1 MNFIN
6 KKINSFINPLY
17 SKFPVEKKPFVHFVN
32 HLIEFNQKIN
42 FNETEEHNKNLL
54 RDFLK
59 STLNSQDGHNFYIN
73 TSEQIDL
80 AIHSD
85 NSSDS
90 PIAVI
95 IEVKKPDNNYEMVT
109 ADNFYKKSFYEL
121 MLYYLREKII
131 KNNHSVKFLII
142 TNLIDWF
149 IFNSH
154 DFERLFARNR
164 TLLDDFK
171 NWHSGGFD
179 STSTN
184 HFYSKIAPDFLKNT
198 NENIDF
204 VHFSL
209 KDFLLNEL
217 KETDISQIDLPE
229 IQRDKLIELYKLLS
243 PVTLLGVK
251 FANDSNSLN
260 KDFYNELL
268 YILGLE
274 EQTENGKKIINRL
287 PPSKR
292 INGTIIENTIEMILS
307 EREEEIDEYLK
318 QNNLTEKDKD
328 EAVFSIALELVI
340 TWLNRILFLKLLEGQ
355 LVGYHNGNTEYKFL
369 TKDNIED
376 YGVLNELF
384 FDVLAVPIDSR
395 KDDIKTKFANIP
407 YLNSSLFE
415 KTKFENDF
423 IGINQLKNRYTIP
436 VYAGT
441 VLKDEFGNNIVGKQ
455 NTLNYLFDFL
465 DAYDFSNVSNEKILE
480 KNKTLINASVL
491 GLIFEKINGYKD
503 GSYFT
508 PGFISMYTAR
518 ETIRRIV
525 LQKFNDKYNWN
536 CNDFDDISNFII
548 SNKNKQ
554 QILEYNSIIN
564 SITICDP
571 AVGSGHFL
579 VSCLNE
585 LIACK
590 SDLGILADANGKIL
604 QIKVHIE
611 NDELIFTDF
620 EGNLFEYN
628 PKNQDSTYIQKSIF
642 FEKQNLIEN
651 CIFGV
656 DINSKSTQISRL
668 RLWIELLKNTYYNE
682 NNQLETLPNIDIN
695 IKTGNSL
702 ISNYSL
708 NSFTSVS
715 VKDSYI
721 VSQYKEHVKEYKNTI
736 NSKKKKQL
744 LKDIE
749 NDKNNLKGFIISKSE
764 LELKLKAL
772 NEEYHQ
778 KYESQTLDIELSP
791 EQKIVHKEKQ
801 LKLLN
806 EIGKIAIEINKIKDL
821 LEDKNKLEWRFEFP
835 EVLDDL
841 GNFLGFDIV
850 IGNPPYISTKGVDEK
865 MKTLLKSK
873 YGFADDTYNHFFFK
887 SMQILKQN
895 GILSFITSK
904 TFWTIQTKKNL
915 RELLLKNTILQFFDT
930 ANPFEN
936 AMVDTCITIVK
947 KEPPQSDHFVLFF
960 DGKKSFT
967 DPQKYTFPQ
976 NDYANVPNKVF
987 FIPTDHNKKI
997 YDKLGR
1003 KVNELLTKWWDK
1015 ISTSKNI
1022 EKNKIELETYRNSL
1036 QPGDITLL
1044 GLITEGGQGL
1054 ATANNGKYIGVLD
1067 GTKWAENVRIQRPE
1081 KLLLATEFCKKEN
1094 IKTKVDAQ
1102 QFLDALSEQEIRQ
1115 LFDNLKE
1122 KQGRDIFGQGWLYR
1136 IVHENEI
1143 ANVDLLTDDEKLN
1156 GIQSKRTFVPY
1167 DKGDKDGNRWYAP
1180 TPYYIDWSRENV
1192 KFLKENSGKKGEGM
1206 PVVRNPQFYFREGF
1220 CWTDVNSTYLKARV
1234 KENGIYD
1241 VLTMS
1246 LFSITTLPDWYFV
1259 CLINSKFIS
1268 EYVDHFVNSTSHF
1281 QINDARQ
1288 LPIIIPSADQL
1299 KQFEGIFNRAY
1310 NIQKSK
1316 FEGKIIEVE
1325 AEAQLNMV
1333 QKEMDEM
1340 VEGMYI

>member
-59 STLNSQDGHNFYIN
+59 STLNSQNGHNFYIN

-90 PIAVI
+90 LIAVI
-95 IEVKKPDNNYEMVT
+95 IEVKKPDNSNEMVT
-109 ADNFYKKSFYEL
+109 PENFFKKSFYEL

-154 DFERLFARNR
+154 DFERSFARNSQ
-164 TLLDDFK
+164 LVNDFK

-184 HFYSKIAPDFLKNT
+184 HFYNVIAPEFLKNA

-209 KDFLLNEL
+209 KDFSLNEL

-229 IQRDKLIELYKLLS
+229 IQRDKLIELYKILS
-243 PVTLLGVK
+243 PVTLVGVK

-274 EQTENGKKIINRL
+274 EQTENGKKVINRL

-307 EREEEIDEYLK
+307 ECEEKIDEYLQ

-328 EAVFSIALELVI
+328 ESIFSIALELVI

-355 LVGYHNGNTEYKFL
+355 LVGYHNGNTKYKFL
-369 TKDNIED
+369 SKENIED
-376 YGVLNELF
+376 YDVLNELF
-384 FDVLAVPIDSR
+384 FDVLAVPIDRR

-415 KTKFENDF
+415 KNEFEKNF

-508 PGFISMYTAR
+508 PGFISMYIAR

-525 LQKFNDKYNWN
+525 LQKFKEKYNWN

-548 SNKNKQ
+548 SNKEKQ
-554 QILEYNSIIN
+554 QVLEYNSLIN

-604 QIKVHIE
+604 PIKVHIE
-611 NDELIFTDF
+611 NDELIFTDL

-628 PKNQDSTYIQKSIF
+628 PKNQDSAYIQKSIF
-642 FEKQNLIEN
+642 LEKQNLIEN

-656 DINSKSTQISRL
+656 DINSKSIQISRL
-668 RLWIELLKNTYYNE
+668 RLWIELLKNTFYNE

-695 IKTGNSL
+695 IKTGDSL
-702 ISNYSL
+702 ISYYPLSASSAL
-708 NSFTSVS
+708 TQR
-715 VKDSYI
+715 DSI
-721 VSQYKEHVKEYKNTI
+721 IINQYKEHVKSYKNTT
-736 NSKKKKQL
+736 NQKKKKDL
-744 LKDIE
+744 LEKIE
-749 NDKNNLKGFIISKSE
+749 NDKNNLKGFILNKSE
-764 LELKLKAL
+764 LQFKLKKL
-772 NEEYHQ
+772 YEEYYQ
-778 KYESQTLDIELSP
+778 KYETEGFEIEMSP
-791 EQKIVHKEKQ
+791 EQKRVHKEEQ
-801 LKLLN
+801 DKLRN
-806 EIGKIAIEINKIKDL
+806 EIAKITIDINQINDL

-835 EVLDDL
+835 EVLDDD
-841 GNFLGFDIV
+841 GNFSGFDIV
-850 IGNPPYISTKGVDEK
+850 IGNPPYIQLQKEGGKLAKLYEKQNYKTFARTGDIYALFYEKGIQ
-865 MKTLLKSK
+865 LLK
-873 YGFADDTYNHFFFK
+873 
-887 SMQILKQN
+887 
-895 GILSFITSK
+895 
-904 TFWTIQTKKNL
+904 
-915 RELLLKNTILQFFDT
+915 
-930 ANPFEN
+930 P
-936 AMVDTCITIVK
+936 
-947 KEPPQSDHFVLFF
+947 
-960 DGKKSFT
+960 
-967 DPQKYTFPQ
+967 
-976 NDYANVPNKVF
+976 
-987 FIPTDHNKKI
+987 
-997 YDKLGR
+997 
-1003 KVNELLTKWWDK
+1003 
-1015 ISTSKNI
+1015 
-1022 EKNKIELETYRNSL
+1022 
-1036 QPGDITLL
+1036 
-1044 GLITEGGQGL
+1044 
-1054 ATANNGKYIGVLD
+1054 
-1067 GTKWAENVRIQRPE
+1067 
-1081 KLLLATEFCKKEN
+1081 
-1094 IKTKVDAQ
+1094 
-1102 QFLDALSEQEIRQ
+1102 
-1115 LFDNLKE
+1115 
-1122 KQGRDIFGQGWLYR
+1122 
-1136 IVHENEI
+1136 
-1143 ANVDLLTDDEKLN
+1143 
-1156 GIQSKRTFVPY
+1156 
-1167 DKGDKDGNRWYAP
+1167 
-1180 TPYYIDWSRENV
+1180 
-1192 KFLKENSGKKGEGM
+1192 
-1206 PVVRNPQFYFREGF
+1206 
-1220 CWTDVNSTYLKARV
+1220 
-1234 KENGIYD
+1234 
-1241 VLTMS
+1241 
-1246 LFSITTLPDWYFV
+1246 
-1259 CLINSKFIS
+1259 
-1268 EYVDHFVNSTSHF
+1268 
-1281 QINDARQ
+1281 
-1288 LPIIIPSADQL
+1288 
-1299 KQFEGIFNRAY
+1299 
-1310 NIQKSK
+1310 
-1316 FEGKIIEVE
+1316 
-1325 AEAQLNMV
+1325 
-1333 QKEMDEM
+1333 
-1340 VEGMYI
+1340 

>member
-801 LKLLN
+801 HKLMN

-850 IGNPPYISTKGVDEK
+850 IGNPPYIQLQKDGGKLAKLFEKQKFETFARTGDIYALFYEKG
-865 MKTLLKSK
+865 
-873 YGFADDTYNHFFFK
+873 
-887 SMQILKQN
+887 MQILKDN
-895 GILSFITSK
+895 GLLSYITSNK
-904 TFWTIQTKKNL
+904 WMRAGYGEKL
-915 RELLLKNTILQFFDT
+915 RKFFLKYNPLLLIDLG
-930 ANPFEN
+930 PGVFEN
-936 AMVDTCITIVK
+936 ATVDTNIL
-947 KEPPQSDHFVLFF
+947 VLQ
-960 DGKKSFT
+960 KSKT
-967 DPQKYTFPQ
+967 NNINLKAVTLQTEKGS
-976 NDYANVPNKVF
+976 
-987 FIPTDHNKKI
+987 I
-997 YDKLGR
+997 
-1003 KVNELLTKWWDK
+1003 
-1015 ISTSKNI
+1015 NI
-1022 EKNKIELETYRNSL
+1022 EKQVKERAVILEKLTSDAWFIGNVAEQRLKEKIERLGKPLKDWDVKIYR
-1036 QPGDITLL
+1036 
-1044 GLITEGGQGL
+1044 
-1054 ATANNGKYIGVLD
+1054 GVLTGLNEAFIITTEKRNEILANCKD
-1067 GTKWAENVRIQRPE
+1067 EEERKRTEAIIKPILRGRDIKRYSYEWAGLWVIFIPWHFPLHEDASIQGASKIAEQEFQKQYPSVYSHLLNYKDKLSKRNKEETGIRYEWYALQRCAATYYPEFEKEKVVWGGVVTTKEFFKLRLSFLEKDVFINAPANFMVIDKIKYFLGYLNSYLNNWYYNNFIGTILHKEGIRFYIDDMFKIPLPPITPTNEQIISQIEALVDKILASKKANPQADTSPWEREID
-1081 KLLLATEFCKKEN
+1081 KLVYLLYDLTEEEIEILEN
-1094 IKTKVDAQ
+1094 IK
-1102 QFLDALSEQEIRQ
+1102 
-1115 LFDNLKE
+1115 
-1122 KQGRDIFGQGWLYR
+1122 
-1136 IVHENEI
+1136 
-1143 ANVDLLTDDEKLN
+1143 
-1156 GIQSKRTFVPY
+1156 
-1167 DKGDKDGNRWYAP
+1167 
-1180 TPYYIDWSRENV
+1180 
-1192 KFLKENSGKKGEGM
+1192 
-1206 PVVRNPQFYFREGF
+1206 
-1220 CWTDVNSTYLKARV
+1220 
-1234 KENGIYD
+1234 
-1241 VLTMS
+1241 
-1246 LFSITTLPDWYFV
+1246 
-1259 CLINSKFIS
+1259 
-1268 EYVDHFVNSTSHF
+1268 
-1281 QINDARQ
+1281 
-1288 LPIIIPSADQL
+1288 
-1299 KQFEGIFNRAY
+1299 
-1310 NIQKSK
+1310 
-1316 FEGKIIEVE
+1316 
-1325 AEAQLNMV
+1325 
-1333 QKEMDEM
+1333 
-1340 VEGMYI
+1340 

>member
-121 MLYYLREKII
+121 MLYYLREKVI

-217 KETDISQIDLPE
+217 KESDISQIDLPE

-708 NSFTSVS
+708 NSSTSVS

-850 IGNPPYISTKGVDEK
+850 IGNPPYIQLQKDGGKLAKLFEKQKFETFARTGDIYALFYEKG
-865 MKTLLKSK
+865 
-873 YGFADDTYNHFFFK
+873 
-887 SMQILKQN
+887 MQILKDN
-895 GILSFITSK
+895 GLLSYITSNK
-904 TFWTIQTKKNL
+904 WMRAGYGEKL
-915 RELLLKNTILQFFDT
+915 RKFFLKYNPLLLIDLG
-930 ANPFEN
+930 PGVFEN
-936 AMVDTCITIVK
+936 ATVDTNIL
-947 KEPPQSDHFVLFF
+947 VLQ
-960 DGKKSFT
+960 KSKT
-967 DPQKYTFPQ
+967 NNINLKAVTLQTEKGS
-976 NDYANVPNKVF
+976 
-987 FIPTDHNKKI
+987 I
-997 YDKLGR
+997 
-1003 KVNELLTKWWDK
+1003 
-1015 ISTSKNI
+1015 NI
-1022 EKNKIELETYRNSL
+1022 EKQVKERAVILEKLTSDAWFIGNVAEQRLKEKIERLGKPLKDWDVKIYRGVLTGLNEAFIITTEKRNEILANCKDEEERKRTEAIIKPILRGRDIKRYSYEWAGLWILWVYQGIDILKYPALYEHLKPFKKKLEVRTGGAKVAGDPTTVPYKWYEL
-1036 QPGDITLL
+1036 QVDSAAH
-1044 GLITEGGQGL
+1044 ITEFEKEKVVYSE
-1054 ATANNGKYIGVLD
+1054 TIKIYFD
-1067 GTKWAENVRIQRPE
+1067 GTKNYPRFSYTTSEFFLDKTTFFMSGNNQKYFLGLLNSKLGEYLLENGYCIKLGSGSRGLQKILIE
-1081 KLLLATEFCKKEN
+1081 KIPLPPITPANQPIVQQIEALVDKILAAKKEN
-1094 IKTKVDAQ
+1094 PQADT
-1102 QFLDALSEQEIRQ
+1102 SPWEREI
-1115 LFDNLKE
+1115 
-1122 KQGRDIFGQGWLYR
+1122 
-1136 IVHENEI
+1136 
-1143 ANVDLLTDDEKLN
+1143 
-1156 GIQSKRTFVPY
+1156 
-1167 DKGDKDGNRWYAP
+1167 
-1180 TPYYIDWSRENV
+1180 
-1192 KFLKENSGKKGEGM
+1192 
-1206 PVVRNPQFYFREGF
+1206 
-1220 CWTDVNSTYLKARV
+1220 
-1234 KENGIYD
+1234 
-1241 VLTMS
+1241 
-1246 LFSITTLPDWYFV
+1246 
-1259 CLINSKFIS
+1259 
-1268 EYVDHFVNSTSHF
+1268 
-1281 QINDARQ
+1281 
-1288 LPIIIPSADQL
+1288 DQL
-1299 KQFEGIFNRAY
+1299 VYQLYDLTEEEIKILE
-1310 NIQKSK
+1310 NIK
-1316 FEGKIIEVE
+1316 
-1325 AEAQLNMV
+1325 
-1333 QKEMDEM
+1333 
-1340 VEGMYI
+1340 